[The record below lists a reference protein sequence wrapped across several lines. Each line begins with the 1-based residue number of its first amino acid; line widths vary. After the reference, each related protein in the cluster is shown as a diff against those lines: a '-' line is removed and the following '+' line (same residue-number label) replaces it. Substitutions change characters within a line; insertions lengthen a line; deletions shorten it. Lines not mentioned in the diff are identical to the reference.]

1 MGSKVGRF
9 AVGVIVFG
17 LVLPPALASA
27 DLPRD
32 VATKSATKD
41 DVDGARAAFQEGV
54 KLYQGADYLGARE
67 KFAEAERLHHASV
80 IVYNLA
86 LTEERLG
93 HVQAAVDG
101 YERYIADEGEKG
113 EFSTPAAIASAQL
126 KARSAKIRVESDPS
140 GLRIYVDGSPV
151 EERTPT
157 QILLAAGSHHVVVEG
172 EGIREERDVRAVSGK
187 SETVT
192 FTRTEKSPV
201 GDRPPPPKVPDLPKL
216 APVVVGPGPEG
227 FVFGAH
233 FVAVPYAFFKAD
245 TGPQDATATGASIG
259 LSVEGGYAFTKR
271 AEILVRALAAVGS
284 ECGSFVGSNFLSVGP
299 AVSVRVVDWAWLGV
313 SLLGGQ
319 AQACNKERNLA
330 TNIVFSPTFDIGF
343 AVATQPYGQW
353 MITACVGYYF
363 ANPDNDNRVLYA
375 PVGFGLRFF

>member
-1 MGSKVGRF
+1 M
-9 AVGVIVFG
+9 VIG
-17 LVLPPALASA
+17 LLLLAPGLA
-27 DLPRD
+27 H
-32 VATKSATKD
+32 AD

-54 KLYQGADYLGARE
+54 KLYQNADFLGARE
-67 KFAEAERLHHASV
+67 KFVEAERLHHAPV

-113 EFSTPAAIASAQL
+113 EFSTPAAIAAAQL
-126 KARSAKIRVESDPS
+126 KSRSAKVRVESDPP
-140 GLRIYVDGSPV
+140 GLRVYVDGSAI

-172 EGIREERDVRAVSGK
+172 EGFREERDVRATSGK
-187 SETVT
+187 PETIT
-192 FTRTEKSPV
+192 FTRTEKSATK
-201 GDRPPPPKVPDLPKL
+201 GDRPPPPRVPDLLRPEKP
-216 APVVVGPGPEG
+216 AVGPGPDG

-233 FVAVPYAFFKAD
+233 FVAVPYVFFKAN
-245 TGPQDATATGASIG
+245 TGPQQAEASGASIG
-259 LSVEGGYAFTKR
+259 LSVEGGYAFTRR

-299 AVSVRVVDWAWLGV
+299 AISVRVFDWAWAGV
-313 SLLGGQ
+313 GLLGGQ
-319 AQACNKERNLA
+319 AQACTKEKNLA
-330 TNIVFSPTFDIGF
+330 TNIVFSPTFDLAF

-353 MITACVGYYF
+353 VISASIGYYF
-363 ANPDNDNRVLYA
+363 ANPTNDNRVLYA